1 MLRAQ
6 RSSPELTYPPPQYAD
21 GLFGALLVKEQP
33 DPNAALYNTEWTII
47 PADFYNKSV
56 IDLVKDYLSPLNP
69 DGIEPL
75 PSAITVNGVRD
86 GRVRYQAKR
95 TDKVRVRVINAG
107 AFTLFNVSVDGMV
120 LKIIELDGQDVEPI
134 EVSWFL
140 LSTAQR
146 ASFVLDFSQ
155 LRTLPKAMASS
166 SSIYMRFLAAEEMYV
181 P

>member
-1 MLRAQ
+1 M
-6 RSSPELTYPPPQYAD
+6 
-21 GLFGALLVKEQP
+21 
-33 DPNAALYNTEWTII
+33 EWTII

>member
-1 MLRAQ
+1 M
-6 RSSPELTYPPPQYAD
+6 
-21 GLFGALLVKEQP
+21 
-33 DPNAALYNTEWTII
+33 
-47 PADFYNKSV
+47 
-56 IDLVKDYLSPLNP
+56 KDYLSPLNP
-69 DGIEPL
+69 NGIEPL

-86 GRVRYQAKR
+86 GVLRYQAKR

-166 SSIYMRFLAAEEMYV
+166 SSIYMRFLAAEEMQAPAQCHLLHRV
-181 P
+181 SPQHRSLTAGLLTGTTLGTVGITPGKASCVSTRFFMSPSTC